1 MSGDAEDTVSG
12 HPEVMASHRGGW
24 VTTNNA
30 KEVSWP
36 PAQQRAHSSVLPNL
50 KGTVPMGKARRE
62 MMDKEFEHVV
72 QSTSQQQ
79 FSSHPF
85 TRGGFHPTK
94 IDANG
99 MWSESVSKSLSPAP
113 QPDQTPKQT
122 LRGVEGVLT
131 QPSCTARSPSYRM
144 PPETART
151 KKCQEMYIS
160 KVTEAY
166 QRSHPDHSS

>member
-1 MSGDAEDTVSG
+1 M
-12 HPEVMASHRGGW
+12 
-24 VTTNNA
+24 
-30 KEVSWP
+30 SWP
-36 PAQQRAHSSVLPNL
+36 PAQQRAQSSVLPNL

-79 FSSHPF
+79 YSSHPF
-85 TRGGFHPTK
+85 TRGKILQAFCEHIQVTSHDLGGFRPTK

-99 MWSESVSKSLSPAP
+99 MWSESVSKNISPIP
-113 QPDQTPKQT
+113 EPDQTPKQT

-131 QPSCTARSPSYRM
+131 QPSCTVRSPSYRM

-151 KKCQEMYIS
+151 KKCQEMYIN